1 MRLELVMTGEKKT
14 NISLIHSNSVD
25 LNKFGQDRDVNKAA
39 EDAVPTSTLY
49 QTAKAFLS
57 ALKGL

>member
-1 MRLELVMTGEKKT
+1 MTGEKKT